1 MNGCNRFFPCQTNNT
16 QTCDT
21 PTRRYYFKSHLH
33 PFMRTPPWCCCIN
46 WMINICIK
54 TAFFHSFLY
63 KTQTGVIANLTAFL
77 KANVKN
83 ITLCYKR
90 LRLCSS
96 RNKPGIYSS
105 NSKRV
110 TVRSTLEGLRWSIS
124 IKLLITHWSLCMFE
138 STQKKKKKTQYIHVF
153 IRIYGVC
160 QHLFRFFVY
169 IDFVFCLS
177 AQLEARSLYFLSAH
191 QKHSNCYFYVL
202 TFYIHQSG
210 PQPYHQL
217 CEAALCQNA
226 ALSSM
231 LHSENLTQSSVVSGQ
246 NVGASWTIKLTL
258 NNTVPQHHMTSTS
271 ATHVPVNF
279 LRPYELLL
287 PLEFFPVRNT
297 FFPDYSDTTWTQYKS
312 SVLLTF
318 AD

>member
-1 MNGCNRFFPCQTNNT
+1 MVNFNQVTN
-16 QTCDT
+16 
-21 PTRRYYFKSHLH
+21 H
-33 PFMRTPPWCCCIN
+33 
-46 WMINICIK
+46 
-54 TAFFHSFLY
+54 
-63 KTQTGVIANLTAFL
+63 
-77 KANVKN
+77 
-83 ITLCYKR
+83 TL
-90 LRLCSS
+90 
-96 RNKPGIYSS
+96 
-105 NSKRV
+105 V
-110 TVRSTLEGLRWSIS
+110 TVYVRVNT
-124 IKLLITHWSLCMFE
+124 K
-138 STQKKKKKTQYIHVF
+138 KKKKKTQYIHVF

-231 LHSENLTQSSVVSGQ
+231 LRSENLTQSSVVSGQ

-271 ATHVPVNF
+271 ATHVPAF
-279 LRPYELLL
+279 SQTLRVVAPTGIFPGQKY
-287 PLEFFPVRNT
+287 FF
-297 FFPDYSDTTWTQYKS
+297 F
-312 SVLLTF
+312 
-318 AD
+318 

>member
-33 PFMRTPPWCCCIN
+33 HIMRTPPWCCCIN
-46 WMINICIK
+46 WMIHICIK

-138 STQKKKKKTQYIHVF
+138 STQKKKKKKHNTSMYLLEYTECVNTYSGSLCTSILSSVSQHNSRPDLYTFFLHIRSIQTVTSMYWLSIYIKAVHSHTISSARLHFVRMLPWAQCY
-153 IRIYGVC
+153 IRKI
-160 QHLFRFFVY
+160 L
-169 IDFVFCLS
+169 LS
-177 AQLEARSLYFLSAH
+177 L
-191 QKHSNCYFYVL
+191 
-202 TFYIHQSG
+202 
-210 PQPYHQL
+210 QL
-217 CEAALCQNA
+217 CQVKMWE
-226 ALSSM
+226 
-231 LHSENLTQSSVVSGQ
+231 HHGQ
-246 NVGASWTIKLTL
+246 
-258 NNTVPQHHMTSTS
+258 
-271 ATHVPVNF
+271 
-279 LRPYELLL
+279 
-287 PLEFFPVRNT
+287 
-297 FFPDYSDTTWTQYKS
+297 
-312 SVLLTF
+312 
-318 AD
+318 